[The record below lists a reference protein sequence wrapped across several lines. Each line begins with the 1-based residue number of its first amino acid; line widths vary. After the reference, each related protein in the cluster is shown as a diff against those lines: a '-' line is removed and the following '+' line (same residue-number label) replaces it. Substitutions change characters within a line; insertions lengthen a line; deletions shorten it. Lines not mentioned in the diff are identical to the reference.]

1 MFCLRVFVFCVDLAL
16 SLWPLWL
23 FVSPPSLPRSREQ
36 EAVDAFRE
44 HVKHNITLGKG
55 ALKRMAAFELPEHG
69 NPKRVRRRR

>member
-1 MFCLRVFVFCVDLAL
+1 MFCLRVFVFCVDPAL

-44 HVKHNITLGKG
+44 HVRTNIMQGKG
-55 ALKRMAAFELPEHG
+55 ALKRMAAFEHG